1 MTPKY
6 DLIKVTEE
14 AGLAYIELAREPL
27 NVLNIAMMEQLND
40 ALDELIPRRDLK
52 AVVFHSAGKAFSAGV
67 DVGEHMGDSAARMIE
82 IFHGIF
88 RRMNKIE
95 VPTVA
100 LVKGAALGGGCELA
114 IYCDLV
120 LASEKARF
128 GQPEIQVGVFP
139 PIAALEFPN
148 LMHMNKAL
156 ELVLTGDM
164 IKAKEAQ
171 RLGLVNQVYELDEF
185 DEQAAAFL
193 AKLQGLSAPVIR
205 LSKKAVYRGAEGG
218 TQALKDIEA
227 IYLDELMQTHDAH
240 EGLSAFLEKRKPE
253 WEDR

>member
-1 MTPKY
+1 MGEFES
-6 DLIKVTEE
+6 IKVTEE
-14 AGLAYIELAREPL
+14 EGLAYIELAREPL
-27 NVLNIAMMEQLND
+27 NVLNIAMMEELNT
-40 ALDELIPRRDLK
+40 ALDELILRKDLK
-52 AVVFHSAGKAFSAGV
+52 AVVFHSKGKAFSAGV
-67 DVGEHMGDSAARMIE
+67 DVGEHMGDMATRMIE
-82 IFHGIF
+82 VFHGIF
-88 RRMNKIE
+88 RKMTLVE

-114 IYCDLV
+114 IFCDLV

-164 IKAKEAQ
+164 VKAKEACEM
-171 RLGLVNQVYELDEF
+171 GLVNQVYSLDEF
-185 DEQAAAFL
+185 DEKCQEFL
-193 AKLQGLSAPVIR
+193 AKLKSLSAPVIR

-218 TQALKDIEA
+218 LMALKDIEA

-240 EGLSAFLEKRKPE
+240 EGLSAFLEKRKPV

>member
-1 MTPKY
+1 MANY
-6 DLIKVTEE
+6 ESIKVTEE
-14 AGLAYIELAREPL
+14 EGIARIELAREPL
-27 NVLNIAMMEQLND
+27 NVLNIAMMEELNS
-40 ALDELIPRRDLK
+40 ALDELIPREDLK
-52 AVVFHSAGKAFSAGV
+52 AVVFHSKGKAFSAGV
-67 DVGEHMGDSAARMIE
+67 DVGEHMGDMAAKMIE
-82 IFHGIF
+82 VFHGIF
-88 RRMNKIE
+88 RRMNRIE

-164 IKAKEAQ
+164 VKALEAQ
-171 RLGLVNQVYELDEF
+171 RLGLVNQVYPLDEF
-185 DEQAAAFL
+185 DERTEEFV
-193 AKLQGLSAPVIR
+193 AKLKGLSAPVIR

-218 TQALKDIEA
+218 DQALKDIET
-227 IYLDELMQTHDAH
+227 IYLEELMKTHDAH
-240 EGLSAFLEKRKPE
+240 EGLSAFLEKRRPV
-253 WEDR
+253 WEGR